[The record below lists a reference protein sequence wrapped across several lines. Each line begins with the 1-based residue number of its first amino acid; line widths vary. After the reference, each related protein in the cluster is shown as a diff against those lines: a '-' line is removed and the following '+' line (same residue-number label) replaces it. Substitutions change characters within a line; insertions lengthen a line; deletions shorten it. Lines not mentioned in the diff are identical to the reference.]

1 MPLRPICSS
10 IASPSYELCKY
21 MTKILNNITRT
32 SKYNIKYAM
41 EFKERINNQQIM
53 DHEVLVSFDV
63 VSLFASIPVEYD
75 EETILG
81 SSQFL
86 HH

>member
-1 MPLRPICSS
+1 
-10 IASPSYELCKY
+10 

-32 SKYNIKYAM
+32 SKYNIKDAM